1 LNRVRGILLILLIA
15 ASCSDAPPSSDPV
28 PSDDGTLALLFP
40 PQASVTDGRIEIM
53 TSVRLDLPKYRIK
66 GTCAIYR
73 SPDGSV
79 QIDFLH
85 SSLFGSYRE
94 DATIYI
100 TGDSIA
106 IQDNERGTYLGTE
119 ETLAHL
125 AKHFEFE
132 VLPEDILVFMLLETP
147 FMKDLKNPYFSASGG
162 RWKLSGE
169 WRGRKLRIEGEDG
182 SGPVRL
188 WICTIDGK
196 GCYEARYGYMSNGG
210 SGGYPEKIVCES
222 SGGSERLLV
231 TVESVEK
238 KSD

>member
-1 LNRVRGILLILLIA
+1 
-15 ASCSDAPPSSDPV
+15 
-28 PSDDGTLALLFP
+28 
-40 PQASVTDGRIEIM
+40 
-53 TSVRLDLPKYRIK
+53 
-66 GTCAIYR
+66 
-73 SPDGSV
+73 V

-106 IQDNERGTYLGTE
+106 IQDNERGTYRGTE

-125 AKHFEFE
+125 AEHFEFE
-132 VLPEDILVFMLLETP
+132 VLPEDILVFMLLEIP
-147 FMKDLKNPYFSASGG
+147 LMKDLKNPDFSASGG

-169 WRGRKLRIEGEDG
+169 WRGRQLRIEGEEG
-182 SGPVRL
+182 RGPVTF

-196 GCYEARYGYMSNGG
+196 GCYEARYGYKSNGRY
-210 SGGYPEKIVCES
+210 GGYPEKIVFEG
-222 SGGSERLLV
+222 SGGGERLSV
-231 TVESVEK
+231 TVESIEK